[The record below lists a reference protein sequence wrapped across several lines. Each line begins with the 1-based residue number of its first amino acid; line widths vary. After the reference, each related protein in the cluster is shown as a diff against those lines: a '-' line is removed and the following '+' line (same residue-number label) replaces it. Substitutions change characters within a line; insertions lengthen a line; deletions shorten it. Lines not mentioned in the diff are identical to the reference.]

1 MSGYE
6 EWILACEERDGVR
19 FSWNVFP
26 TNRVEATKMVCYNH
40 LLLLCCCRFS
50 QLPTSLPLHS
60 PHISLPTSPHHT
72 LLSLS
77 LSFLFISLP
86 PSLSLFTTSIAFVPF
101 QVVPV
106 ASLYTPLKE
115 RTDIQPLPYE
125 PVPCSGCQA
134 ILNPL
139 CHVDCQTKSP
149 FWVCAIC
156 NHRNGFP
163 RQYHG
168 ITPTNLPAELHQ
180 QFSTVEYTLQ
190 RQATVPPVFLYVVD
204 LCLEEQDLAAL
215 KDSLV
220 MSLSLL
226 PQNALV
232 GLITFGNHVQLHE
245 LSADGCSKSYVFRGT
260 KEVKTKQL
268 KDQLGLTLGGGAARP
283 AGQQQ
288 QQQQQQTQQTQGGN
302 ASRFLQP
309 VSECDMTLTD
319 LLEELQV
326 DPWIVAEGKRPLR

>member
-1 MSGYE
+1 MG
-6 EWILACEERDGVR
+6 
-19 FSWNVFP
+19 
-26 TNRVEATKMVCYNH
+26 
-40 LLLLCCCRFS
+40 
-50 QLPTSLPLHS
+50 
-60 PHISLPTSPHHT
+60 
-72 LLSLS
+72 
-77 LSFLFISLP
+77 
-86 PSLSLFTTSIAFVPF
+86 
-101 QVVPV
+101 
-106 ASLYTPLKE
+106 
-115 RTDIQPLPYE
+115 RT
-125 PVPCSGCQA
+125 
-134 ILNPL
+134 
-139 CHVDCQTKSP
+139 
-149 FWVCAIC
+149 IC

-288 QQQQQQTQQTQGGN
+288 QQQQQQQTQQTQGGN